1 MNKFSS
7 VIHLVL
13 LTNANL
19 IQNNSLKIEANP
31 KKLRN
36 AEPATEGYY
45 SDMPKSGKELLSRDR
60 LRTEK

>member
-1 MNKFSS
+1 M
-7 VIHLVL
+7 L

-36 AEPATEGYY
+36 AEPATKGYY
-45 SDMPKSGKELLSRDR
+45 SDMPKTGKELLSRNR
-60 LRTEK
+60 LRTEKC